1 MDVYKVIIN
10 DETGCEKVSLVT
22 YPAVEVD
29 FLAFDSDKEKN
40 KMKLSFSNDEE
51 REVWGVAMLADTP
64 IYRRNGDY
72 EYYVVFDRDNIKKM
86 VLKYF
91 KEQRESQINLQH
103 KDDVNDVTIF
113 ESVITS
119 NRVQIK
125 DFEYVP
131 EGSWIIG
138 MKVEN
143 DEVWNAIKKGEYR
156 GFSIEGLFDFELIPE
171 QTKKE
176 KDEELDFLNKL
187 V

>member
-1 MDVYKVIIN
+1 
-10 DETGCEKVSLVT
+10 
-22 YPAVEVD
+22 
-29 FLAFDSDKEKN
+29 
-40 KMKLSFSNDEE
+40 
-51 REVWGVAMLADTP
+51 
-64 IYRRNGDY
+64 
-72 EYYVVFDRDNIKKM
+72 M

-91 KEQRESQINLQH
+91 KEQRESQVNLQH

-119 NRVQIK
+119 NRVKIK

-171 QTKKE
+171 ETEKE